1 MKLFIANNWRAIRAL
16 KTALLESDHLTGPQI
31 QAIVDEHPSEAER
44 EQTELLDVIKGE
56 FQQIMSEFRRD
67 SPDVRSGRGQLSGCG
82 YR

>member
-1 MKLFIANNWRAIRAL
+1 MKLLIANNWRAIRAL
-16 KTALLESDHLTGPQI
+16 KTALLESDHLTGSQI
-31 QAIVDEHPSEAER
+31 QER

-67 SPDVRSGRGQLSGCG
+67 SPDVRSGRGQLPGCG